1 MGASW
6 VPLGCLLGVSWVL
19 LGAPGCSWLLLAA
32 VGFPGPLPRMP
43 SPPSPPPI
51 RSNPSSIHA
60 SGHQARG
67 GARAW
72 LPLPPS
78 GFSELLADVFVARA
92 FVSVG
97 SSSQS
102 WRKPLCFLFATT
114 TICFCCWRISWWRP
128 IRRMESCWLYIIIA
142 CAGLMRV
149 LGSAKGGWRHGS
161 KLLDPPAVGFCRA
174 RILFLRARM
183 DSA

>member
-19 LGAPGCSWLLLAA
+19 LGAPGCSWLLLVFLGLSPECRHLRHLLQSVPILPASTHPGTRPGGA
-32 VGFPGPLPRMP
+32 PGPGCPCRPLVFQNYWLMCLLP
-43 SPPSPPPI
+43 
-51 RSNPSSIHA
+51 
-60 SGHQARG
+60 GH
-67 GARAW
+67 
-72 LPLPPS
+72 
-78 GFSELLADVFVARA
+78 